1 MKVTIKSARK
11 TLVASGSA
19 AALIAALGFAGTA
32 GAQEAAEGEP
42 GLADIVVTA
51 QKRAQNVQD
60 VPLAVS
66 VATSD
71 DIARLQISNVD
82 SLQYSSPSLVV
93 AGGDPARKRFGI
105 RGISDQSRN
114 AGFENRVGVYVD
126 GVWVGRSAASNQGVL
141 DISSIEVLRGPQGTL
156 FGKNTVAGAINIT
169 TVRPQEGFG
178 GYLEGEIGN
187 YAERQIKGVANL
199 GFNEDVGL
207 RVSGTYLKRDGF
219 TKNLFNGLDYDNRDD
234 YSVRGQLQV
243 KSGDTRF
250 YFAGDSSVMRS
261 RATAGGERLP
271 DPLAPNPR
279 EISID
284 RTQDYYIRYNGLSGQ
299 IDHEFAGGGTFTSI
313 SGYRTSKT
321 TGSGDEDYSPANVAA
336 TLSSNEDTRHFS
348 QELRYASAADGPLD
362 YVVGVYYL
370 DQEVKGSGAATVFAK
385 ALNPAAPAVFVGVNQ
400 NAVVKTQT
408 YAAFVHA
415 NYRFTDRLE
424 LTAGGRLTKEN
435 KTVDFTIADT
445 STLFTNGTLKDKR
458 SSTDFS
464 PTASLNYKFSD
475 DVMGYLRYSRGFK
488 AGGWN
493 TDFVRSLPDMDF
505 GDESVNAYEIGLKS
519 EMFDRRLRL
528 NLSTYLSK
536 HSNYQVFSFVQL
548 SNGGTALNVSNAGK
562 LTSKGFEVEAEAN
575 PIDWL
580 TLFANYGYND
590 ATFDSFLN
598 GGGPGV
604 NFDGNR
610 AAEAPRHNLNLGAST
625 KFDLGSAK
633 LTLQGDYN
641 YRSSF
646 YSNPD
651 NAAINLN
658 SGLQQVN
665 LRAGVELGSVSIF
678 GWVRNLFGVT
688 KTIYNG
694 RSFLGIPRVE
704 FNDPRTYGLT
714 VKVKL
719 GN

>member
-1 MKVTIKSARK
+1 MKVTINSARNM
-11 TLVASGSA
+11 LVASGSA
-19 AALIAALGFAGTA
+19 AALIAALGFAGA
-32 GAQEAAEGEP
+32 ASAQEAEGEES
-42 GLADIVVTA
+42 GLAEIVVTA
-51 QKRAQNVQD
+51 QKRTQNVQD

-66 VATSD
+66 VTTGD

-169 TVRPQEGFG
+169 TVRPQAGFG
-178 GYLEGEIGN
+178 GYVEGEIGN
-187 YAERQIKGVANL
+187 YDARQIKGVLNL
-199 GFNEDVGL
+199 GFSEDVGL
-207 RVSGTYLKRDGF
+207 RVSGAYINRDGF

-234 YSVRGQLQV
+234 YSLRGQFQV

-250 YFAGDSSVMRS
+250 YIAGDTAVMRS

-299 IDHEFAGGGTFTSI
+299 IDHEFEGGGTFTSI
-313 SGYRTSKT
+313 TGYRTSKT
-321 TGSGDEDYSPANVAA
+321 TGSADEDYSPANVAA
-336 TLSSNEDTRHFS
+336 TLSSTEDTRHFS
-348 QELRYASAADGPLD
+348 QELRYASAADGPFD
-362 YVVGVYYL
+362 YVAGIYYL
-370 DQEVKGSGAATVFAK
+370 NQEVKGGGSATVFAR

-400 NAVVKTQT
+400 SAVVKTQT

-415 NYRFTDRLE
+415 NYRFSDRLE
-424 LTAGGRLTKEN
+424 LTVGGRLTKEN
-435 KTVDFTIADT
+435 KTVDFSIVDT

-464 PTASLNYKFSD
+464 PTVSLNYKFGD

-505 GDESVNAYEIGLKS
+505 GDESVNAYELGLKS
-519 EMFDRRLRL
+519 ELLDRRLRL
-528 NLSTYLSK
+528 NLSAYVSK

-548 SNGGTALNVSNAGK
+548 STGGTALNVSNAGK
-562 LTSKGFEVEAEAN
+562 LTSQGFEIEAEAN
-575 PIDWL
+575 PLDWL
-580 TLFANYGYND
+580 TLHANYGYND

-610 AAEAPRHNLNLGAST
+610 AAEAPQHNLNLGASA
-625 KFDLGSAK
+625 KFDLGAAK
-633 LTLQGDYN
+633 LTVQGDYN

-658 SGLQQVN
+658 SGLEQVN
-665 LRAGVELGSVSIF
+665 LRAGLEFGNVSVF
-678 GWVRNLFGVT
+678 GWVRNLFDVT

-694 RSFLGIPRVE
+694 RSFLGFPRVE

-714 VKVKL
+714 VKVKF